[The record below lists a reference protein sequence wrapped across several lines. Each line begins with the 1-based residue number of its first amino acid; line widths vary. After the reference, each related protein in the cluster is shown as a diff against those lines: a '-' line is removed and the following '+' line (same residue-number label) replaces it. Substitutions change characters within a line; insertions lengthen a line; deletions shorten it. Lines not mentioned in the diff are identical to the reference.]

1 MCEYCFFLYFLS
13 TSPFLSHWYKGE
25 ARYIYICNTAK
36 QKTFH
41 DCRSVD
47 RTEKSTDQVIKP
59 VNIEAL
65 SKWVGEIPD
74 DVVSDM
80 HNIAPMLLT
89 LGYDPYANPPNYG
102 KPDPE
107 VADNT
112 LHIRTNREFW
122 KQKEKDIFD
131 HLDVDENPKQRP
143 SKNGVVELG
152 IREGQGQGHENDANR
167 YANESGRS
175 R

>member
-1 MCEYCFFLYFLS
+1 MATGWSVCPQLTGCSRL
-13 TSPFLSHWYKGE
+13 KNVGE
-25 ARYIYICNTAK
+25 GVGAAMGRRDGVVRQLVLGI
-36 QKTFH
+36 Q
-41 DCRSVD
+41 
-47 RTEKSTDQVIKP
+47 TEKSTDQVIKP